1 LKRSKRPNALTVS
14 RIDVKF
20 LEGACTKTAY
30 LANVKTTSVTDQTN
44 GAELAAILMFFV
56 EPSGAWFKA

>member
-1 LKRSKRPNALTVS
+1 MFLTVI
-14 RIDVKF
+14 RIDVNF
-20 LEGACTKTAY
+20 LEGVCTKTAY
-30 LANVKTTSVTDQTN
+30 LANVKTTQVTDQTN